1 MPARDSTMTL
11 EDEAGRHFQVKYIAH
26 KTGLSAGWR
35 QFSAAHKLLEGDVLV
50 FQLVGPTK
58 FKVIYWVVT
67 IYVCLMMYIYFLN
80 SEYDHDWDDITVAH
94 ISSVLMQDF

>member
-1 MPARDSTMTL
+1 MTL

-58 FKVIYWVVT
+58 FKVI
-67 IYVCLMMYIYFLN
+67 
-80 SEYDHDWDDITVAH
+80 S
-94 ISSVLMQDF
+94 